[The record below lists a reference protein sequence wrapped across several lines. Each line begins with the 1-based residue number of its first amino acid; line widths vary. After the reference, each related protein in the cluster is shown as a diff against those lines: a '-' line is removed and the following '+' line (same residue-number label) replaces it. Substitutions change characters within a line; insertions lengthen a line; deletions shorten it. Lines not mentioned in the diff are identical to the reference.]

1 MKVVDVSQ
9 RSDAWRVWRS
19 QGIGA
24 SEAAILMGR
33 SPYKTPWRWW
43 AEKTGLVLEPSQDN
57 NPLIR
62 VGIQQEPAALQ
73 HFEDKHSVLPA
84 SPKVRWVF

>member
-24 SEAAILMGR
+24 SEAAVIMGR

-43 AEKTGLVLEPSQDN
+43 AEKTGLVLEQPQDN
-57 NPLIR
+57 NPLILKNS
-62 VGIQQEPAALQ
+62 VELNPTENIQ
-73 HFEDKHSVLPA
+73 HKFDKPTGGMI
-84 SPKVRWVF
+84 